1 MKAIGRTVVFTL
13 LALVGA
19 CATSSHII
27 TGKVRAPIPSSQVAV
42 YTSAPLG
49 SEEIAI
55 LSVESSGWTT
65 QGEKDMAVAKL
76 KEEAASLGANG
87 VLITGMGTE
96 STGVVGNVNPQTGV
110 VALAQSNY
118 TAISAKAIY
127 VLGSK

>member
-1 MKAIGRTVVFTL
+1 MKVISRTVVAML
-13 LALVGA
+13 LALVAA

-27 TGKVRAPIPSSQVAV
+27 TGKVRAPIPSDQVAV

-76 KEEAASLGANG
+76 KKEAASLGANG

-96 STGVVGNVNPQTGV
+96 SSGVVGNVNPQTGA

-118 TAISAKAIY
+118 TAIRAIAIY
-127 VLGSK
+127 VSGSK